1 MLYLS
6 MIKRNIIFISSL
18 LFILSSCDNDDIPMY
33 FRSMQPSGG
42 KLFEGSIKEYYLNSI
57 PQNMYLGSK
66 NYIFDSTDSEEQLE
80 AQFEKYFFSD
90 LGLKGKEFH
99 FIPLAVLM
107 LPIAEGADFGVQ
119 IIRGPRYIDLEIH
132 FDKNKMINEKFEV
145 DSLFPDSIFTEKGIA
160 ISKENIICFNKKN
173 DNGYYHIE
181 EIWETDRS
189 DGVINIYEK
198 PFFVGMPG
206 KKTNFFDD
214 NSRILSAPLESFDKL
229 LGNMKEGFNLGI
241 VDFNDSLKTY
251 SADPDYMSFRNGLR
265 QESFDANNKLSFLM
279 KIYGACVEKMDE
291 DSLRYGAL
299 LDYLNPYIK

>member
-1 MLYLS
+1 

-42 KLFEGSIKEYYLNSI
+42 KLFKGSIKEYYLNSL
-57 PQNMYLGSK
+57 PQNMYIGSK
-66 NYIFDSTDSEEQLE
+66 DYIFDSTFSDEQKE
-80 AQFEKYFFSD
+80 AQFEKYIYKD
-90 LGLKGKEFH
+90 LSLKGKDYR
-99 FIPLAVLM
+99 M
-107 LPIAEGADFGVQ
+107 GMIAILILSIGEGADFGVQ
-119 IIRGPRYIDLEIH
+119 IIRGHRYIDLEIH
-132 FDKNKMINEKFEV
+132 FDNSKIIKEKFEV

-173 DNGYYHIE
+173 DNGYYQIE

-189 DGVINIYEK
+189 DGEINIYEK

-214 NSRILSAPLESFDKL
+214 NSRISSVPLESFDKL
-229 LGNMKEGFNLGI
+229 LENMKEGFNLGI

-265 QESFDANNKLSFLM
+265 QESFDFNNKLSFLI

-299 LDYLNPYIK
+299 LNYLNPYIK

>member
-42 KLFEGSIKEYYLNSI
+42 KLFKGSIKEFYLNSF
-57 PQNMYLGSK
+57 PQNMYIGSK
-66 NYIFDSTDSEEQLE
+66 SFIFDSTDSEKQLE
-80 AQFEKYFFSD
+80 AQFEKYFYSN

-107 LPIAEGADFGVQ
+107 LPIMEGADFGVQ
-119 IIRGPRYIDLEIH
+119 INRSHRYIDLEIH
-132 FDKNKMINEKFEV
+132 FDNHKIINEKFEV
-145 DSLFPDSIFTEKGIA
+145 DSLFPNSSFNEKGIA

-173 DNGYYHIE
+173 NNGYYHIE
-181 EIWETDRS
+181 EVWETDRS
-189 DGVINIYEK
+189 DGAINIYEK

>member
-42 KLFEGSIKEYYLNSI
+42 KLFEGSIKEYYLNSL
-57 PQNMYLGSK
+57 PQNMYIGSK
-66 NYIFDSTDSEEQLE
+66 DYIFDSTFSDEQKE
-80 AQFEKYFFSD
+80 AQFEKYIYKD
-90 LGLKGKEFH
+90 LRLKGKDYRLGM
-99 FIPLAVLM
+99 IAALILS
-107 LPIAEGADFGVQ
+107 IAEGADFGVQ

-173 DNGYYHIE
+173 DNGYYRIE

-214 NSRILSAPLESFDKL
+214 NSRISSAPLESFDKL
-229 LGNMKEGFNLGI
+229 LGNMKEGFHLDI

-251 SADPDYMSFRNGLR
+251 SANPDYMSFRNGIR
-265 QESFDANNKLSFLM
+265 QESFDVSNKLSFVEEVYDAFAA
-279 KIYGACVEKMDE
+279 KIEQ
-291 DSLRYGAL
+291 DSLRYGAI
-299 LDYLNPYIK
+299 LDYLNPYFP